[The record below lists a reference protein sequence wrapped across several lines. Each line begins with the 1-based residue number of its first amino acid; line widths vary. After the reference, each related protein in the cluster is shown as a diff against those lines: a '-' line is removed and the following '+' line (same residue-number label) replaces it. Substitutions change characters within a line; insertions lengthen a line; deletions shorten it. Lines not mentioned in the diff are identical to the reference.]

1 MKIKNLLLIL
11 TLVSGYAAYAQK
23 KLNKDTAT
31 VNALNEESKRLIAS
45 NSAKA
50 VNVARQA
57 KDIANEINY
66 FKGEAM
72 ALKNIGM
79 VNYIKGKYAET
90 LDYWNQSLQIFE
102 NLKDD
107 IGISNMLNNIGAI
120 YLNQGADAKA
130 LEYMLRS
137 LQLAERIGDTL
148 RIITALS
155 NVGGIY
161 YNKKDSVA
169 LTYFL
174 KAIAMVEQS
183 DHFIEYVQ
191 IAGNIGEIYVERKD
205 NQKALEY
212 FRKSIKAA
220 GNNYISAFSVNGI
233 GKVYL
238 QEGKLSEALQFHNQ
252 ALENARKFGDQLEVV
267 RSLTGIAD
275 VYLKLNKLAPAIE
288 YYNKAKVIAEGMDDL
303 TVQLEELYKKMATTY
318 SKGNDFQNA
327 FLYQS
332 RYSEIRDT
340 RYNIETK
347 KKLNQLQF
355 DFELYKKEGEIA
367 SQQAKLKSEKQARM
381 GIAIGSGLLIS
392 CLAIFSIYRIR
403 INQVRKEH
411 KIRTKLARDLH
422 DDLGGT
428 LNSVKVFTN
437 LALMGDEKEKHLQ
450 RIKES
455 MQEAITGLK
464 DIIWIMDDKKDTLE
478 HLVTRINHFVIPL
491 FESTTMQFKQEINED
506 ALDYHLGSEERRNLY
521 MIIKEAINNSV
532 KYSEATDL
540 YLNILL
546 TKGKP
551 SITVRDNGKGFDNQT
566 AFEGNGLKNFKMRAD
581 QIQYNLIVKSM
592 EGTVIQLQKL

>member
-11 TLVSGYAAYAQK
+11 ILVSGSAAYAQK

-31 VNALNEESKRLIAS
+31 VNALNAESNSLIRGD
-45 NSAKA
+45 SAKA
-50 VNVARQA
+50 INLARQA
-57 KDIANEINY
+57 KEIAKEINY

-79 VNYIKGKYAET
+79 VNYIKGKYVET

-169 LTYFL
+169 LNYFL
-174 KAIAMVEQS
+174 KAIPMVERS
-183 DHFIEYVQ
+183 GHFEEYVQ
-191 IAGNIGEIYVERKD
+191 ITGNIGEIYSERKD

-220 GNNYISAFSVNGI
+220 GDNFISAFSVNGI

-238 QEGKLSEALQFHNQ
+238 QEGKLSDALQLHNQ
-252 ALENARKFGDQLEVV
+252 ALDNASKFGDQLEVV
-267 RSLTGIAD
+267 RSLKGIAD
-275 VYLKLNKLAPAIE
+275 VHLKLNNLALAIE
-288 YYNKAKVIAEGMDDL
+288 YYNKAKVTAEGMDDL
-303 TVQLEELYKKMATTY
+303 IVQLEELYKNMASTY
-318 SKGNDFQNA
+318 SKRNDFYNA

-332 RYSEIRDT
+332 RYSDIRDT

-355 DFELYKKEGEIA
+355 DFELFKKEGEIA
-367 SQQAKLKSEKQARM
+367 EQKAKIKSEKQARIGM
-381 GIAIGSGLLIS
+381 AIGLGLLMA
-392 CLAIFSIYRIR
+392 CLTIFSLYRIR

-411 KIRTKLARDLH
+411 KIRSKLASDLH

-428 LNSVKVFTN
+428 LNSVKIFAN
-437 LALMGDEKEKHLQ
+437 LALMEGEKEKHLQ
-450 RIKES
+450 RIKQS
-455 MQEAITGLK
+455 TQEAISGLK

-478 HLVTRINHFVIPL
+478 DLVSRINHFVIPL
-491 FESTTMQFKQEINED
+491 IESTPMQFKQEI
-506 ALDYHLGSEERRNLY
+506 SR
-521 MIIKEAINNSV
+521 
-532 KYSEATDL
+532 
-540 YLNILL
+540 
-546 TKGKP
+546 
-551 SITVRDNGKGFDNQT
+551 
-566 AFEGNGLKNFKMRAD
+566 
-581 QIQYNLIVKSM
+581 
-592 EGTVIQLQKL
+592 